1 MNYIYD
7 NNKITFKQTDFN
19 IKQILE
25 CGQSF
30 RFIEID
36 EFTFKII
43 AHNKSIIIHAKDNN
57 VTISN
62 SSEQDFLQIW
72 QNYFDLNTDYSSI
85 KSALIQN
92 DNVMKTCIPFGDGI
106 RILRQDPFEII
117 ITFIISQ
124 NNRIPMIKKV
134 IENLS
139 TNYGSKINDQDFA
152 FPTFDQLKNIT
163 IEELNDCK
171 TGFRSKY
178 IRDFLDK
185 IDSNEINL
193 DQLQTL
199 DYTDLKKEL
208 MKIKGV
214 GTKVS
219 DCIILFGFSITNAFP
234 VDVWIKRVVEHFY
247 FDGKDTKIDEIEN
260 FGKTN
265 FGNYGGFAQQYLFY
279 YAREL
284 QIGK

>member
-1 MNYIYD
+1 MDYLSN
-7 NNKITFKQTDFN
+7 NNKITFTQTDFN

-30 RFIEID
+30 RFNEID
-36 EFTFKII
+36 ENTFKII
-43 AHNKSIIIHAKDNN
+43 AHNKSIIVHSKDNN
-57 VTISN
+57 VEIIG
-62 SSEQDFLQIW
+62 SSADDFENIW
-72 QNYFDLNTDYSSI
+72 TNYFDLNTDYTKI
-85 KSALIQN
+85 KSTLLNN
-92 DNVMKTCIPFGDGI
+92 DPVMNTCIPFGDGI

-139 TNYGSKINDQDFA
+139 TNYGTPINNTDYA
-152 FPTFDQLKNIT
+152 FPTFQQLKNIT
-163 IEELNDCK
+163 VEELNDCK

-185 IDSNEINL
+185 LETNEINL
-193 DQLQTL
+193 DHLKTL
-199 DYTDLKKEL
+199 DYQALKKEL

-247 FDGKDTKIDEIEN
+247 FKGKDTKIEEIEL

>member
-1 MNYIYD
+1 MDY
-7 NNKITFKQTDFN
+7 TFKNNTITLNQTDFN

-30 RFIEID
+30 RFTELD
-36 EFTFKII
+36 ENTFEII
-43 AHNKSIIIHAKDNN
+43 AFNKLITVYSKDNIVKFIGTN
-57 VTISN
+57 ET
-62 SSEQDFLQIW
+62 DFLDIW
-72 QNYFDLNTDYSSI
+72 VNYFDLKTDYTLI
-85 KSALIQN
+85 KKTLLN
-92 DNVMKTCIPFGDGI
+92 DDEIMNTCIPFGDGI

-139 TNYGSKINDQDFA
+139 MGYGTKIDDTNYA
-152 FPTFDQLKNIT
+152 FPTFEQLKNIT

-185 IDSNEINL
+185 IESNEINI
-193 DQLQTL
+193 DTL
-199 DYTDLKKEL
+199 KTLEYQELKKEL

-219 DCIILFGFSITNAFP
+219 DCIVLFGFSITNAFP
-234 VDVWIKRVVEHFY
+234 VDVWIKRVVEYFY
-247 FDGKDTKIDEIEN
+247 FDNNDIKIEDIEA
-260 FGKTN
+260 FGKSK
-265 FGNYGGFAQQYLFY
+265 FGNYGGYAQQYLFY
-279 YAREL
+279 YAREQ

>member
-1 MNYIYD
+1 MDYSFN
-7 NNKITFKQTDFN
+7 NNKITFSQTDFN

-30 RFIEID
+30 RFNEL
-36 EFTFKII
+36 EENTFKII
-43 AHNKSIIIHAKDNN
+43 AHNRSIVVHSKDNT
-57 VTISN
+57 VEITGTT
-62 SSEQDFLQIW
+62 EEDFNNIW
-72 QNYFDLNTDYSSI
+72 YNYFDLSTNYTDI
-85 KSALIQN
+85 KSKLLSN
-92 DNVMKTCIPFGDGI
+92 DTVMKTCIPFGDGI

-139 TNYGSKINDQDFA
+139 SRYGTPINETDFS
-152 FPTFDQLKNIT
+152 FPTFDQLKNIS

-185 IDSNEINL
+185 LSTNEL
-193 DQLQTL
+193 DLNYLKTL
-199 DYTDLKKEL
+199 EYQSLKKEL

-234 VDVWIKRVVEHFY
+234 VDVWIKRVVEYFY
-247 FDGKDTKIDEIEN
+247 FNGIDTKIEEIEN

-265 FGNYGGFAQQYLFY
+265 FGDYGGFAQQYLFY